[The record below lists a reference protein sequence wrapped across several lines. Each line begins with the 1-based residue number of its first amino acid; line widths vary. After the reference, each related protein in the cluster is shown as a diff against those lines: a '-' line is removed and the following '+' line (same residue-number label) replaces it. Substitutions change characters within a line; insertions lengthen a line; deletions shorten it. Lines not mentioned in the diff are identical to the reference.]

1 MKTLLLG
8 MLTVGL
14 LAAGSASAQRYDD
27 RYRDDR
33 DDYGAYDYARVVR
46 VDPIIVSDYSERR
59 EPRCYERPADGYVE
73 RDGYYDD
80 GRHAQGDYPAGRSVA
95 TVIGGVAGAVLGS
108 QVGGGSGRLLGTA
121 VGTMVGGVA
130 GRSIYDANHGG
141 YAQGSVRVC
150 DPVTY
155 RDERERVDGY
165 DVTYEYA
172 GRTYHTRS
180 DYHPGERIRV
190 RVDVVPQ

>member
-1 MKTLLLG
+1 MKILLLG
-8 MLTVGL
+8 MLTTGL
-14 LAAGSASAQRYDD
+14 LAAGSASAQHYDGRYDND
-27 RYRDDR
+27 R
-33 DDYGAYDYARVVR
+33 GAYDYARVVR

-59 EPRCYERPADGYVE
+59 EPRCYERPADGYVD
-73 RDGYYDD
+73 RGGYYGD
-80 GRHAQGDYPAGRSVA
+80 GGYAEARNPSSRALA
-95 TVIGGVAGAVLGS
+95 TVVGGVAGAVLGS
-108 QVGGGSGRLLGTA
+108 RVGGGSGQLVGTA
-121 VGTMVGGVA
+121 IGTMVGGVA

-180 DYHPGERIRV
+180 DYNPGDRIRV
-190 RVDVVPQ
+190 RVDVVAQ

>member
-8 MLTVGL
+8 VLTTGL

-27 RYRDDR
+27 RYDDDR
-33 DDYGAYDYARVVR
+33 GAYDYARVVR
-46 VDPIIVSDYSERR
+46 VDPIIVSDYVERS
-59 EPRCYERPADGYVE
+59 EPRCYERPADGYSDGDDYYG
-73 RDGYYDD
+73 DGY
-80 GRHAQGDYPAGRSVA
+80 HASSSNPAGRSLA

-108 QVGGGSGRLLGTA
+108 RVGGGSGQLVGTA

-130 GRSIYDANHGG
+130 GRSIYDANHGT
-141 YAQGSVRVC
+141 YSQGSVRVC

-155 RDERERVDGY
+155 RDERARVDGY

-172 GRTYHTRS
+172 GRTYRTRS
-180 DYHPGERIRV
+180 DYDPGDRIRV

>member
-1 MKTLLLG
+1 MKTLMLG
-8 MLTVGL
+8 VLTTGL
-14 LAAGSASAQRYDD
+14 LVAGSASAQRYDG
-27 RYRDDR
+27 RYD
-33 DDYGAYDYARVVR
+33 GGVYDYARVVR
-46 VDPIIVSDYSERR
+46 VDPIIVSDYAERS
-59 EPRCYERPADGYVE
+59 EPRCYERPADGYVD
-73 RDGYYDD
+73 RGGGYYD
-80 GRHAQGDYPAGRSVA
+80 GYGGGYASPGNRSGRSLA
-95 TVIGGVAGAVLGS
+95 TVVGGVAGAVLGS
-108 QVGGGSGRLLGTA
+108 RVGGGSGRLVGTA
-121 VGTMVGGVA
+121 IGTMVGGVA
-130 GRSIYDANHGG
+130 GRSIYDANHPG

-180 DYHPGERIRV
+180 DYNPGDRIRV

>member
-8 MLTVGL
+8 VLTTGL
-14 LAAGSASAQRYDD
+14 LVAGGASAQRYDD
-27 RYRDDR
+27 DRGADDR
-33 DDYGAYDYARVVR
+33 GAYDYARVVR

-59 EPRCYERPADGYVE
+59 EPRCYERPADGYSE
-73 RDGYYDD
+73 RG
-80 GRHAQGDYPAGRSVA
+80 GDYYGNRGYADSGNPGGRSLA
-95 TVIGGVAGAVLGS
+95 TVVGGVAGAVLGS

-130 GRSIYDANHGG
+130 GRSVYDANHGS
-141 YAQGSVRVC
+141 YSRGSVRVC

-165 DVTYEYA
+165 DVTYEYG

-180 DYHPGERIRV
+180 DYNPGERIRV
-190 RVDVVPQ
+190 RVDVVAQ